1 MAGCVAG
8 ASGMWVGPP
17 LGWSLSQ
24 EGKWLEGRGR
34 IAEGFTHSYC
44 RLSRV
49 PKGFEKEQ
57 NGFVFELPLS
67 L

>member
-1 MAGCVAG
+1 M
-8 ASGMWVGPP
+8 
-17 LGWSLSQ
+17 SQ

-34 IAEGFTHSYC
+34 ISEGFTHSYC

-49 PKGFEKEQ
+49 PKGFGKEQ